1 MASALI
7 SGLLDGGYPK
17 ESIWVSDVDPSQLGR
32 LGSQYG
38 VRVTNSNVE
47 LVENVDIVVLAV
59 KPQVARTVVEG
70 IGARGLRPGAI
81 MISVVAGIRG
91 SDIEKWLGQPI
102 ALVRAMPNT
111 PALLRAGAT
120 GLYANAC
127 VQADQRDLVE
137 SIMGTVGLVVWLE
150 SELQM
155 DGVTALSG
163 SGPAYFFLLMEAME
177 DSVHQL
183 GLDQETARALI
194 EQTAFGAAR
203 MALEGKESA
212 AELRRKVTSSG
223 GTTQKA
229 IELFEQGGFH
239 KLVAEALLAARDRS
253 IEMSRELGGE

>member
-1 MASALI
+1 
-7 SGLLDGGYPK
+7 
-17 ESIWVSDVDPSQLGR
+17 
-32 LGSQYG
+32 
-38 VRVTNSNVE
+38 
-47 LVENVDIVVLAV
+47 
-59 KPQVARTVVEG
+59 
-70 IGARGLRPGAI
+70 

-177 DSVHQL
+177 DSIHQL
-183 GLDQETARALI
+183 GLT
-194 EQTAFGAAR
+194 
-203 MALEGKESA
+203 
-212 AELRRKVTSSG
+212 RRR
-223 GTTQKA
+223 
-229 IELFEQGGFH
+229 
-239 KLVAEALLAARDRS
+239 LVH
-253 IEMSRELGGE
+253 